1 MNGPAVDDATVGS
14 RLLVE
19 LRAETAHADNKASLL
34 LGALSMMVGLLGGLL
49 AARGWALS
57 WLSATGTVLWWAALT
72 ALAGS
77 LLFLLLAVLPRYSS
91 SHWSPGRPLT
101 YFDDIRRAAR
111 QGLLA
116 EALDHTRANPDA
128 GLLDALTENS
138 RIVGR
143 KHRWIRVGLA
153 AYCAGVVLLPIALVL
168 R

>member
-1 MNGPAVDDATVGS
+1 MNRPTVRDAAVGA

-19 LRAETAHADNKASLL
+19 LRAEEAHADNKASLL
-34 LGALSMMVGLLGGLL
+34 LGALSMTVSLLGGVL

-57 WLSATGTVLWWAALT
+57 RLSVAGAVVWWAALA

-77 LLFLLLAVLPRYSS
+77 LLSLLLAVLPRYSS
-91 SHWSPGRPLT
+91 SHWSPGHPLT
-101 YFDDIRRAAR
+101 YFDDICRAAK

-116 EALDHTRANPDA
+116 EALDRTAVNPNA
-128 GLLDALTENS
+128 GVLSALAENS
-138 RIVGR
+138 RIVGS

-153 AYCAGVVLLPIALVL
+153 AYCAGLVLLPTALFL